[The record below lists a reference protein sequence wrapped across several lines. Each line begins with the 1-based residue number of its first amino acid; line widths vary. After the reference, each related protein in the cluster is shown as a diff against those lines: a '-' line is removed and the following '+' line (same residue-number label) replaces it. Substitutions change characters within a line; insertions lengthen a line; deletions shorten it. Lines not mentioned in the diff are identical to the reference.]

1 MPTNHSKSSSRGVDE
16 RDLRVIEE
24 QLGRRPRG
32 VLAVERRCP
41 AGHPQVIKVY
51 PLLGEEPFPTLFWL
65 TCPEIVRQISR
76 LEHEGWIER
85 LEELIQSD
93 PELRRRYHESH
104 RAYLRERWETLLEPD
119 RRWIEEHGLLEV
131 FQKRGIGGLRDWDR
145 VKCLHMHYA
154 HHKARGNNPIGEW
167 IEEHFEI
174 RECGMS

>member
-1 MPTNHSKSSSRGVDE
+1 MATNRPQKPSQGVDE
-16 RDLRVIEE
+16 RDLRIIEE

-32 VLAVERRCP
+32 VVAVERRCP

-51 PLLGEEPFPTLFWL
+51 PLLGKEPFPTLFWL

-85 LEELIQSD
+85 LEELIKGD

-104 RAYLRERWETLLEPD
+104 RTYIRERWQTLREEDKRWLEA
-119 RRWIEEHGLLEV
+119 HGLLEV
-131 FQKRGIGGLRDWDR
+131 FQRRGIGGLRDWDA

-154 HHKARGNNPIGEW
+154 HYKARGENPIGEW
-167 IEEHFEI
+167 IAERFAI
-174 RECGMS
+174 RECS